1 MGRRAARFKGFR
13 RFKRFKGLWIAA
25 FSGYAYEVSV
35 TGLPSRQRVI
45 LSDSE
50 ESWYVE
56 SLR

>member
-1 MGRRAARFKGFR
+1 MGRRVARFKRFR
-13 RFKRFKGLWIAA
+13 RFKRFKGLWIAS

-35 TGLPSRQRVI
+35 MGLPSRLRVI